1 MSTIMETPSSP
12 ISDDA
17 LAESIDDS
25 GVLSSAEVVTD
36 DGCIESGVAIDA
48 GEEEGF
54 SIDDFEA
61 PMTVDASSNENPVA
75 ALSVDDLGD
84 SSPSSTLDAEGA
96 SVDHSKE
103 SQGEAISNGEV
114 AEFRKTL
121 SDLSRQLEI
130 DRLTFLHH
138 NLRQRGKDVPDLA
151 SIASDIRGEKPIHPI
166 GDQDIYSK
174 RPFSRLQGWIVGLS
188 FGIGRRA
195 KRFRG

>member
-1 MSTIMETPSSP
+1 METPSSP

-17 LAESIDDS
+17 LAESIDDT
-25 GVLSSAEVVTD
+25 GVLSSAEVATDTD

-61 PMTVDASSNENPVA
+61 PMTVDASNENPAA
-75 ALSVDDLGD
+75 ALCVDDLGD
-84 SSPSSTLDAEGA
+84 SSLPSTLETEDASHE
-96 SVDHSKE
+96 HSLE
-103 SQGEAISNGEV
+103 SQGELLSNGEV

-138 NLRQRGKDVPDLA
+138 DLRSRGKDVPDLA

>member
-1 MSTIMETPSSP
+1 METPSSP

-17 LAESIDDS
+17 LAESIDDT
-25 GVLSSAEVVTD
+25 GVLSSAEGVTD
-36 DGCIESGVAIDA
+36 DGLIESGVAIEA
-48 GEEEGF
+48 GEEEEF
-54 SIDDFEA
+54 SVDDFEA
-61 PMTVDASSNENPVA
+61 PMAVDASSQENPNA
-75 ALSVDDLGD
+75 TLSVDDFGEN
-84 SSPSSTLDAEGA
+84 SPSSTLEAGDA
-96 SVDHSKE
+96 SIDHSQKSLE
-103 SQGEAISNGEV
+103 EPLSNGEV

-130 DRLTFLHH
+130 DRLTFLHN
-138 NLRQRGKDVPDLA
+138 NLRKRGKNVPDLA
-151 SIASDIRGEKPIHPI
+151 SIASDIRGENPIHPI